1 MIHPTVNPRH
11 QLKIGNLLVKEGY
24 ISEKELQVALE
35 IQKKD
40 GVEATLPV
48 GELLLKR
55 KLITSEKLNTL
66 LNHPDLRKP
75 LGMLMVDEGL
85 ITLDQLDKSLS
96 EKLPNMPL
104 GQFLVRKEIIKRA
117 DLDDFLQRQNEGI
130 HIGELAFRLNMVSR
144 KDVDNVLAIKR
155 MQRTLGEVLCD
166 LGVIKSENLNYIL
179 KKYNKQLKLG
189 EILIRQGQ
197 LSESQYITALQ
208 EQKQTKEMFGELLL
222 KKDIITADQLYI
234 ALSRQTNIPYRD
246 LTDFSFDEKQKRFLI
261 RIVGERYAQKH
272 QVLPLTL
279 KENKLVIG
287 VCHPIS
293 LQSINDLKPLYS
305 HLDMRPVLMI
315 EDKFHDLF
323 RALYGRPAFPDGFKN
338 DSIQEQLETELVD
351 IDLKEPA
358 IKKGKGSVYNTADM
372 MAEQVVDYIIKY
384 GINKKASDIHIEHD
398 REGTH
403 LRYRMDGVCQEPKI
417 EWLREKL
424 EEMPGSIVSRIKV
437 MANLDIAEKRLPQ
450 DGVFR
455 ISYYDRKNDKRFD
468 LDFRVATCPA
478 IVGENITIR
487 ILDSRN
493 AKVGLENLNHS
504 EHVLTPLKRLFK
516 SSAGMILVSGP
527 TGSGKSSTLYGAL
540 QYIYNP
546 GIKIITAEDPI
557 EYSFPGI
564 MQTQVKPKIGLT
576 FARLLRSFL
585 RLDPDVILVGEMRD
599 EETANI
605 GFDAAQTGHLL
616 LSTIHTNDAVG
627 SISRLLDMSV
637 EHNQIA
643 SCLIGVL
650 AQRLVRKNC
659 SKCSREYTPQRG
671 EWRLFFNEYPSHLRF
686 FRGIGCKACGFTGY
700 SGRTLISELLEIN
713 QDIALALSTGAGEK
727 QIKQLALEGGMKTM
741 IDDGIN
747 KLNQTTLAEIIRVVP
762 IEMIKEFRTRQ
773 EYSAEDEHKTVG
785 FNGRNRCRTF
795 QPDAKLIITD
805 PEADWLMIDR
815 LYERYEFLRKKVGR
829 PEKKIA
835 AAVFRDF
842 IGKSFKEVCEQYEC
856 DSAVFYL
863 FTQSGKVE
871 ISATAQVCKI
881 N

>member
-1 MIHPTVNPRH
+1 MLSPNKSHKD
-11 QLKIGNLLVKEGY
+11 QLKLGNLLVKEGF
-24 ISEKELQVALE
+24 ISEKELLKALE

-40 GVEATLPV
+40 AIEALLPM

-55 KLITSEKLNTL
+55 KLITSEQLKTL

-75 LGMLMVDEGL
+75 LGVLLVDEGL
-85 ITLDQLDKSLS
+85 ITSNQLEKSLS
-96 EKLPNMPL
+96 EKPPNMPL
-104 GQFLVRKEIIKRA
+104 GQFLVRKEIIHRA
-117 DLDDFLQRQNEGI
+117 DLDNLLQHQNEGI
-130 HIGELAFRLNMVSR
+130 RLGELAFRINMASQ
-144 KDVDNVLAIKR
+144 KDIDKVLAKKQ
-155 MQRTLGEVLCD
+155 MQRTLGEILCD
-166 LGVIKSENLNYIL
+166 LGSIKPADLNYVL
-179 KKYNKQLKLG
+179 KKYNKQLRLG
-189 EILIRQGQ
+189 EILIRQGH
-197 LSESQYITALQ
+197 LSESQYLTALQ
-208 EQKQTKEMFGELLL
+208 EQGQTNEMLGKLLI
-222 KKDIITADQLYI
+222 KKDIITAGQLYI

-246 LTDFSFDEKQKRFLI
+246 LEDFSFDEKQKRFLV

-279 KENKLVIG
+279 KEDKLIIG
-287 VCHPIS
+287 VCHPMS

-305 HLDMRPVLMI
+305 HLDMQPVLMT
-315 EDKFHDLF
+315 EEKFNDLF
-323 RALYGRPAFPDGFKN
+323 RALYGRPANADDAKGGPL
-338 DSIQEQLETELVD
+338 QQQLGAELVD
-351 IDLKEPA
+351 IDLKEPSL
-358 IKKGKGSVYNTADM
+358 KKGRGSNYNTIDM

-384 GINKKASDIHIEHD
+384 GINHKASDIHIEHD
-398 REGTH
+398 REGTR

-424 EEMPGSIVSRIKV
+424 QEMPGSIVSRIKV

-455 ISYYDRKNDKRFD
+455 VSYYDRNNDRRFD

-540 QYIYNP
+540 QYVYNP

-599 EETANI
+599 EETASI

-616 LSTIHTNDAVG
+616 LSSIHTNDAVG
-627 SISRLLDMSV
+627 SISRLLDMAV

-659 SKCSREYTPQRG
+659 GKCSHEYRPQRG

-713 QDIALALSTGAGEK
+713 QEIALALSTGAGEK

-741 IDDGIN
+741 IDDGIL
-747 KLNQTTLAEIIRVVP
+747 KLTQTTLAEIIRVVP
-762 IEMIKEFRTRQ
+762 IEMIKEFRSRQ
-773 EYSAEDEHKTVG
+773 DNPVDDEAKSAG
-785 FNGRNRCRTF
+785 LNGNNRCLTF
-795 QPDAKLIITD
+795 QPDAKLIISD
-805 PEADWLMIDR
+805 PEADWLLIDR
-815 LYERYEFLRKKVGR
+815 LYDRYESLRGKLGR
-829 PEKKIA
+829 PKESIDA
-835 AAVFRDF
+835 TIFREF
-842 IGKSFKEVCEQYEC
+842 ISQNFKQVCDQYKCHEVI
-856 DSAVFYL
+856 FYL
-863 FTQSGKVE
+863 STQTGKVE
-871 ISATAQVCKI
+871 VLAAAQMRET
-881 N
+881 

>member
-1 MIHPTVNPRH
+1 MMRPTISQKN
-11 QLKIGNLLVKEGY
+11 QLKIGELLAKEGF
-24 ISEKELQVALE
+24 ISEKDLISALQ

-40 GVEATLPV
+40 AAEASLPM
-48 GELLLKR
+48 GELLLKK
-55 KLITSEKLNTL
+55 KLISSEQLNTL

-75 LGMLMVDEGL
+75 LGKLMIDEGL
-85 ITLDQLDKSLS
+85 ISQEELEKILD
-96 EKLPNMPL
+96 EKPPNVPL
-104 GQFLVRKEIIKRA
+104 GQFLVRKGLIKRG

-130 HIGELAFRLNMVSR
+130 RLGELAFRINMVSQ
-144 KDVDNVLAIKR
+144 KDVEKVLAIKR
-155 MQRTLGEVLCD
+155 MQRTLGEILCD
-166 LGVIKSENLNYIL
+166 LGMVQPEDLNYIL

-189 EILIRQGQ
+189 EILIRQGH
-197 LSESQYITALQ
+197 LSQSQYLSALQ
-208 EQKQTKEMFGELLL
+208 EQGQTNEMLGKLLL
-222 KKDIITADQLYI
+222 KKDIITTDQLYI

-246 LTDFSFDEKQKRFLI
+246 LEDFSYEDKRKRSLI
-261 RIVGERYAQKH
+261 RIIGERYAQKH

-279 KENKLVIG
+279 NENQLVVG
-287 VCHPIS
+287 VCHPVDV
-293 LQSINDLKPLYS
+293 QSINDLKPMYA
-305 HLDMRPVLMI
+305 HLNMQPVLI
-315 EDKFHDLF
+315 TEEKFHDLF
-323 RALYGRPAFPDGFKN
+323 RSLYGRAAAVENGKDNPLHEPMDA
-338 DSIQEQLETELVD
+338 ELVD
-351 IDLKEPA
+351 IDLKEPT
-358 IKKGKGSVYNTADM
+358 IGKGKGGLYNTTDM

-384 GINKKASDIHIEHD
+384 GINNGASDIHLEHD
-398 REGTH
+398 REGTR

-424 EEMPGSIVSRIKV
+424 QEMPGSIVSRIKV

-455 ISYYDRKNDKRFD
+455 VSYYDRPNNRRFE

-487 ILDSRN
+487 ILDSRK

-599 EETANI
+599 EETASI

-627 SISRLLDMSV
+627 AISRLLDMSV

-650 AQRLVRKNC
+650 AQRLVR
-659 SKCSREYTPQRG
+659 
-671 EWRLFFNEYPSHLRF
+671 
-686 FRGIGCKACGFTGY
+686 
-700 SGRTLISELLEIN
+700 RT
-713 QDIALALSTGAGEK
+713 
-727 QIKQLALEGGMKTM
+727 
-741 IDDGIN
+741 
-747 KLNQTTLAEIIRVVP
+747 
-762 IEMIKEFRTRQ
+762 
-773 EYSAEDEHKTVG
+773 
-785 FNGRNRCRTF
+785 
-795 QPDAKLIITD
+795 
-805 PEADWLMIDR
+805 
-815 LYERYEFLRKKVGR
+815 
-829 PEKKIA
+829 
-835 AAVFRDF
+835 
-842 IGKSFKEVCEQYEC
+842 
-856 DSAVFYL
+856 
-863 FTQSGKVE
+863 
-871 ISATAQVCKI
+871 
-881 N
+881 

>member
-1 MIHPTVNPRH
+1 MKQPNISQKN
-11 QLKIGNLLVKEGY
+11 QLKIGNLLVKEGFL
-24 ISEKELQVALE
+24 SENDLLSALT

-40 GVEATLPV
+40 AAEASLPM

-55 KLITSEKLNTL
+55 KLITSEQLKTL

-75 LGMLMVDEGL
+75 LGKLMVEEGL
-85 ITLDQLDKSLS
+85 ITQEQLENALN
-96 EKLPNMPL
+96 EKPPNSPI
-104 GQFLVRKEIIKRA
+104 GQFLVRQGVIKRA
-117 DLDDFLQRQNEGI
+117 DLDDFLERQNEGI
-130 HIGELAFRLNMVSR
+130 RLGELAFRLNMVSQ
-144 KDVDNVLAIKR
+144 KDVDQVLAIKR
-155 MQRTLGEVLCD
+155 MQRTLGEILCD
-166 LGVIKSENLNYIL
+166 LDMVKPEDLNYIL
-179 KKYNKQLKLG
+179 KKYNKKLKLG
-189 EILIRQGQ
+189 EILIRQGH
-197 LSESQYITALQ
+197 LSESQYIAALQ
-208 EQKQTKEMFGELLL
+208 EQGQTNEMLGKLLM
-222 KKDIITADQLYI
+222 KKDIITPDQLYI

-246 LTDFSFDEKQKRFLI
+246 LEEFSFDDSQKRSLI

-287 VCHPIS
+287 VCHPMNI
-293 LQSINDLKPLYS
+293 QSVNDLKPMYS
-305 HLDMRPVLMI
+305 HLDMEPVLI
-315 EDKFHDLF
+315 TEDKFHDLF
-323 RALYGRPAFPDGFKN
+323 RALYGRPASGATEPAQD
-338 DSIQEQLETELVD
+338 QLGADLVD

-358 IKKGKGSVYNTADM
+358 IQKGKGSLYNTTDM

-384 GINKKASDIHIEHD
+384 GINHGASDIHLEHD
-398 REGTH
+398 REGTS

-424 EEMPGSIVSRIKV
+424 QEMPGSIVSRIKV

-455 ISYYDRKNDKRFD
+455 VGYYDRTNDRRFD

-487 ILDSRN
+487 ILDSRK

-504 EHVLTPLKRLFK
+504 EHVLSPLKRLFK

-599 EETANI
+599 HETASI

-659 SKCSREYTPQRG
+659 VKCSREYTPQRG
-671 EWRLFFNEYPSHLRF
+671 EWRLFFKEYPDHLRF

-727 QIKQLALEGGMKTM
+727 QIKQLALDGGMKTM
-741 IDDGIN
+741 IDDGLM
-747 KLNQTTLAEIIRVVP
+747 KLTQTTLAEIIRVVP
-762 IEMIKEFRTRQ
+762 IEMIKDFRARIDGSNQ
-773 EYSAEDEHKTVG
+773 SAKA
-785 FNGRNRCRTF
+785 NGRNSDGSREF
-795 QPDAKLIITD
+795 QPEAKLVISD
-805 PEADWLMIDR
+805 PEADWLMIDK
-815 LYERYEFLRKKVGR
+815 LYERFESLRKKVGR
-829 PEKKIA
+829 PRQTVDATI
-835 AAVFRDF
+835 FREF
-842 IGKSFKEVCEQYEC
+842 INSSFYNICRQFECSEV
-856 DSAVFYL
+856 AFYL
-863 FTQSGKVE
+863 STQSGKVE
-871 ISATAQVCKI
+871 VAASPQRSES
-881 N
+881 

>member
-1 MIHPTVNPRH
+1 MMNPSIGQKK
-11 QLKIGNLLVKEGY
+11 QLKIGNLLVKEGF
-24 ISEKELQVALE
+24 ISEEDLLAALE

-40 GVEATLPV
+40 AAEATLPM
-48 GELLLKR
+48 GELMLKR
-55 KLITSEKLNTL
+55 RMITSEQLNTL

-75 LGMLMVDEGL
+75 LGKLMVDDGL
-85 ITLDQLDKSLS
+85 ITEEQLDQCLN
-96 EKLPNMPL
+96 EKPQKMPL
-104 GQFLVRKEIIKRA
+104 GQFLVRKSIIKRVE
-117 DLDDFLQRQNEGI
+117 LDDFLQRQNEGI
-130 HIGELAFRLNMVSR
+130 RLGELAFRINMASQ
-144 KDVDNVLAIKR
+144 KDVDKVVAIKR
-155 MQRTLGEVLCD
+155 MQRTLGEILCD
-166 LGVIKSENLNYIL
+166 LGMVKPEDLNYIL

-197 LSESQYITALQ
+197 ISERQYLETLQ
-208 EQKQTKEMFGELLL
+208 EQGQTNEMFGKLLL
-222 KKDIITADQLYI
+222 KKDVITTDQLYI
-234 ALSRQTNIPYRD
+234 ALSRQTNIPYRSLD
-246 LTDFSFDEKQKRFLI
+246 EFSFDDKQKRSLI

-279 KENKLVIG
+279 KENELMVG
-287 VCHPIS
+287 LCHPVN
-293 LQSINDLKPLYS
+293 LQSINDLKPMYS
-305 HLDMRPVLMI
+305 HLKMQPVLI
-315 EDKFHDLF
+315 TEDKFHDLF
-323 RALYGRPAFPDGFKN
+323 RALYGRPVSVEGAKGD
-338 DSIQEQLETELVD
+338 LEHDHQGTELVD
-351 IDLKEPA
+351 IDLKEPGTH
-358 IKKGKGSVYNTADM
+358 KGTGSLYKANDM

-384 GINKKASDIHIEHD
+384 GINNSASDIHLEHD
-398 REGTH
+398 REGTR

-424 EEMPGSIVSRIKV
+424 QEMPGSIVSRIKV

-455 ISYYDRKNDKRFD
+455 VGYYDRNHDKRFD

-487 ILDSRN
+487 ILDSRK

-540 QYIYNP
+540 QYIYSP
-546 GIKIITAEDPI
+546 GTKIITAEDPI

-599 EETANI
+599 EETSSI

-659 SKCSREYTPQRG
+659 SKCSREYSPQRG
-671 EWRLFFNEYPSHLRF
+671 EWRLFYNDFPDHLRF

-741 IDDGIN
+741 IDDGLL

-762 IEMIKEFRTRQ
+762 IEMIKEFRARK
-773 EYSAEDEHKTVG
+773 EIIVSDSLEDLPDGNTAKA
-785 FNGRNRCRTF
+785 F
-795 QPDAKLIITD
+795 QPEAKLVIND
-805 PEADWLMIDR
+805 PEADWLMIDK
-815 LYERYEFLRKKVGR
+815 LYERYEVLRQKVGR
-829 PEKKIA
+829 PSQKIDA
-835 AAVFRDF
+835 AIFRDF
-842 IGKSFKEVCEQYEC
+842 INQSFNEVRSRYSC
-856 DSAVFYL
+856 DGVIFYL
-863 FTQSGKVE
+863 STRSGKVE
-871 ISATAQVCKI
+871 IAAEAQAEE
-881 N
+881 